1 MMNIIT
7 PMSKGMPI
15 ASDILIILFFFSL
28 AISAR
33 IYSKSGSFFSIILAL
48 SMSCFVF
55 SCQAEA
61 ILLSEG
67 EGLAGAVE
75 FATLIQRQ
83 YNVKSHATFE
93 MIRKCT

>member
-75 FATLIQRQ
+75 FALLRLSISSKSSFVFGIGKLLI
-83 YNVKSHATFE
+83 
-93 MIRKCT
+93 I